1 MKQGSNGG
9 STQKKPREGYYD
21 YILRKFKEEESAIKT
36 VEEREHQIAE
46 LKFRIHRLEEDM
58 AHILKSSGQ

>member
-1 MKQGSNGG
+1 MKQVSNGG

-46 LKFRIHRLEEDM
+46 LKFRIHRL
-58 AHILKSSGQ
+58 

>member
-1 MKQGSNGG
+1 MKQGSNGV

-21 YILRKFKEEESAIKT
+21 YVLRKYKEEESAIKT

-46 LKFRIHRLEEDM
+46 LKFRIRRLEEDM
-58 AHILKSSGQ
+58 ANILKSSG